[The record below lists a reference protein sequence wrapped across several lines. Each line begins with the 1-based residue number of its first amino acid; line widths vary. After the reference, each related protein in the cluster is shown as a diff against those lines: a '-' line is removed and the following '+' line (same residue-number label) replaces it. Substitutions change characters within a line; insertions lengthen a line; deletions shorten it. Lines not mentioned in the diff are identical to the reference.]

1 MKYYLNEGIKY
12 ILSEQ
17 FVLNED
23 ASTIVSEL
31 DSLYRILYDYVRY
44 NKKSKDTSTDTEN
57 IKSISQEL
65 SVLNNTLSNYK
76 KTSTNIF
83 DKAINKLS
91 GQVLR
96 SSDAAKIKGA
106 TKEVLQKV
114 EALLDATSI
123 ADADIDGKK
132 STTNTKST
140 TDTKSTTVKDYL
152 RQIKTL
158 AASDDVSKE
167 TLLKIKENV
176 AKISDIINALSQ
188 KKSDDSDTSK
198 DLVTIAEDALMN
210 VSNLKQFIKKIG
222 GAEEFAKLANANKLM
237 LVVTTICKQQKEGK
251 KSLSEQ
257 RQNMLDFS
265 NLTKKVIDA
274 SGITLNTDRTGSIN
288 WDDRFAKAKDKNS
301 FWDSYYE
308 KAWGNN
314 SNKIRALGGPFRNQ
328 CEKLGFSDKTNPFIS
343 FIRKYIIEKN
353 YPIGGGVYT
362 AIHNAVATGKLSQE
376 LLKGTVGNKINIL
389 DCKDLYTKSAKEI
402 TDYFNYFNDIY
413 GRSEYEPNNIFSIDI
428 NNITDTDR
436 KRKFKAIISHL
447 NRDDKSRNQI
457 AWLLLFNTLPFTNRG
472 LLSVDDSTKI
482 TAYSATK
489 VETMTLRS
497 LAEAQAIAKILN
509 PEVINISSKAFTDDT
524 VKALVAKM
532 PKANISNK
540 TQIGQWIL
548 VMLGQFLAPEA
559 EEQIL
564 KDYPKLTEIAL
575 SPTDRVKYRK
585 QILDLGNNMTK
596 KQIIDILTAY
606 ENGIDGKE
614 DTKVSFK

>member
-1 MKYYLNEGIKY
+1 MKYYLNESIKY
-12 ILSEQ
+12 ILSER

-31 DSLYRILYDYVRY
+31 DSLDRILYNYVRS
-44 NKKSKDTSTDTEN
+44 NKESKDTSTDTEN

-65 SVLNNTLSNYK
+65 SALNNTLSNYK

-91 GQVLR
+91 GQVLK

-114 EALLDATSI
+114 ETLLDATSI
-123 ADADIDGKK
+123 AG
-132 STTNTKST
+132 TKVNGT
-140 TDTKSTTVKDYL
+140 ATTVKDYL
-152 RQIKTL
+152 RQIKAL

-176 AKISDIINALSQ
+176 AKISSIINALSQ
-188 KKSDDSDTSK
+188 KKSENSNTSK

-210 VSNLKQFIKKIG
+210 VYNLKQFIQKIG
-222 GAEEFAKLANANKLM
+222 GAEKFAALANADRLM

-257 RQNMLDFS
+257 RQNILDFS
-265 NLTKKVIDA
+265 NLTKKVINA

-288 WDDRFAKAKDKNS
+288 WDERFAKAKDKNS

-308 KAWGNN
+308 KAWGSN
-314 SNKIRALGGPFRNQ
+314 SNKIRALGDPFRNQ
-328 CEKLGFSDKTNPFIS
+328 CEKLGFSEKTNPFIS
-343 FIRKYIIEKN
+343 FIRKYVIEKN
-353 YPIGGGVYT
+353 YPIGGSIYT

-413 GRSEYEPNNIFSIDI
+413 SRAEYEPNNIFSIDI

-457 AWLLLFNTLPFTNRG
+457 AWLLLFNTLPFTDRG

-482 TAYSATK
+482 VAYSATK
-489 VETMTLRS
+489 VETITLRS

-509 PEVINISSKAFTDDT
+509 PEVTSISSKAFTNDT
-524 VKALVAKM
+524 IKALVAKM

-564 KDYPKLTEIAL
+564 KDYPKLVEITL

>member
-1 MKYYLNEGIKY
+1 MKYYLNESIKY
-12 ILSEQ
+12 ILSER

-31 DSLYRILYDYVRY
+31 DSLDRILYNYVRS
-44 NKKSKDTSTDTEN
+44 NKESKDTSTDTEN

-65 SVLNNTLSNYK
+65 SALNNTLSNYK

-91 GQVLR
+91 GQVLK
-96 SSDAAKIKGA
+96 SSDAAKIKGT

-123 ADADIDGKK
+123 AG
-132 STTNTKST
+132 TKVNGT
-140 TDTKSTTVKDYL
+140 ATTVKDYL

-176 AKISDIINALSQ
+176 AKISSIINALSQ
-188 KKSDDSDTSK
+188 KKSDDSNTSK

-210 VSNLKQFIKKIG
+210 VYNLKQFIQKIG
-222 GAEEFAKLANANKLM
+222 GAEKFAALANADKLM
-237 LVVTTICKQQKEGK
+237 LIVTTIRKQQKEGK

-257 RQNMLDFS
+257 RQNILDFS
-265 NLTKKVIDA
+265 NLTKKVINA

-288 WDDRFAKAKDKNS
+288 WDERFAKAKDKDS

-314 SNKIRALGGPFRNQ
+314 GNKIRALGDPFRNQ
-328 CEKLGFSDKTNPFIS
+328 CEKLGFSEKTNPFIS

-353 YPIGGGVYT
+353 YPIGGGIYT

-389 DCKDLYTKSAKEI
+389 DCKDLYTKSSKEI

-413 GRSEYEPNNIFSIDI
+413 RMSEYEPNNIFSIDI

-457 AWLLLFNTLPFTNRG
+457 AWLLLFNTLPFTDRG

-482 TAYSATK
+482 TTYSATK
-489 VETMTLRS
+489 VETITLRS

-509 PEVINISSKAFTDDT
+509 PEVTSISSKAFTNDT
-524 VKALVAKM
+524 IKALVAKM

-564 KDYPKLTEIAL
+564 KDYPKLVEITL

-606 ENGIDGKE
+606 EKGIDGKE

>member
-1 MKYYLNEGIKY
+1 MKYYLNESIKY

-31 DSLYRILYDYVRY
+31 DSLDRILYNYVRS
-44 NKKSKDTSTDTEN
+44 NKESKDTSTDTEN

-65 SVLNNTLSNYK
+65 SALNNTLSNYK

-114 EALLDATSI
+114 ETLLDATSI
-123 ADADIDGKK
+123 AGAKVNG
-132 STTNTKST
+132 TA
-140 TDTKSTTVKDYL
+140 TTVKDYL
-152 RQIKTL
+152 RQIKAL

-167 TLLKIKENV
+167 TLLQIKENV
-176 AKISDIINALSQ
+176 AKISSIINALSQ
-188 KKSDDSDTSK
+188 KKSDDSGISK

-210 VSNLKQFIKKIG
+210 VYNLKQFIKKIG
-222 GAEEFAKLANANKLM
+222 GAEKFAALANADKLM
-237 LVVTTICKQQKEGK
+237 LIVTTICEQQKNGK

-257 RQNMLDFS
+257 RQNILDFS

-288 WDDRFAKAKDKNS
+288 WDDRFAKAKDKDS

-314 SNKIRALGGPFRNQ
+314 GNKIRALGDPFRNQ
-328 CEKLGFSDKTNPFIS
+328 CEKLGFSEKTNPFIS

-353 YPIGGGVYT
+353 YPIGGGIYT
-362 AIHNAVATGKLSQE
+362 AIHNAVATGKLSQG

-472 LLSVDDSTKI
+472 LLSIDDNAKI
-482 TAYSATK
+482 AVYSVEK

-509 PEVINISSKAFTDDT
+509 PEVTNISSKAFTNDT
-524 VKALVAKM
+524 IKALAAKM

-548 VMLGQFLAPEA
+548 VMLEQFLTPEA

-564 KDYPKLTEIAL
+564 KDYPKLAEITV

-614 DTKVSFK
+614 NTKVSFK

>member
-1 MKYYLNEGIKY
+1 MKYYLNESIKY

-31 DSLYRILYDYVRY
+31 DSLDRILYNYVRF
-44 NKKSKDTSTDTEN
+44 NKESKDTSTDTEN

-65 SVLNNTLSNYK
+65 SALNNTLSNYK

-91 GQVLR
+91 GQVIK

-106 TKEVLQKV
+106 TKEVIQKV
-114 EALLDATSI
+114 ETLLDATSI
-123 ADADIDGKK
+123 AG
-132 STTNTKST
+132 TKVNGT
-140 TDTKSTTVKDYL
+140 ATTVKDYL
-152 RQIKTL
+152 RQIKVL

-167 TLLKIKENV
+167 TLLQIKENV
-176 AKISDIINALSQ
+176 AKISSIINALSQ
-188 KKSDDSDTSK
+188 KKSENSNTSK

-210 VSNLKQFIKKIG
+210 VYNLKQFIQKIG
-222 GAEEFAKLANANKLM
+222 GTEKFAALANADKLM
-237 LVVTTICKQQKEGK
+237 LIVTTIRKQQKEGK

-257 RQNMLDFS
+257 RQNILDFS
-265 NLTKKVIDA
+265 NLTKKVINA

-288 WDDRFAKAKDKNS
+288 WDERFAKAKDKNS

-314 SNKIRALGGPFRNQ
+314 SNKIRALGDPFRNQ
-328 CEKLGFSDKTNPFIS
+328 CEKLGFSEKTNPFIS
-343 FIRKYIIEKN
+343 FIRKYVIEKN
-353 YPIGGGVYT
+353 YPIGGGIYT

-389 DCKDLYTKSAKEI
+389 DCKDLYAKSAKEI

-413 GRSEYEPNNIFSIDI
+413 SRSGYEPNNIFSIDI
-428 NNITDTDR
+428 DNITDTDR

-457 AWLLLFNTLPFTNRG
+457 VWLLLFNTLPFTDRG
-472 LLSVDDSTKI
+472 LLSVDDNTKI
-482 TAYSATK
+482 AAYSTTK

-509 PEVINISSKAFTDDT
+509 PEVTNISSKAFTDDT

-606 ENGIDGKE
+606 ENGVDGKE

>member
-1 MKYYLNEGIKY
+1 MKYYLNESIKY

-31 DSLYRILYDYVRY
+31 DSLDRILYNYVRF
-44 NKKSKDTSTDTEN
+44 NKESKDTSTDTEN

-65 SVLNNTLSNYK
+65 SALNNTLSNYK

-91 GQVLR
+91 GQVIK

-106 TKEVLQKV
+106 TKEVIQKV
-114 EALLDATSI
+114 ETLLDATSI
-123 ADADIDGKK
+123 AG
-132 STTNTKST
+132 TKVNGT
-140 TDTKSTTVKDYL
+140 ATTVKDYL
-152 RQIKTL
+152 RQIKVL

-167 TLLKIKENV
+167 TLLQIKENV
-176 AKISDIINALSQ
+176 AKISSIINALSQ
-188 KKSDDSDTSK
+188 KKSENSNTSK

-210 VSNLKQFIKKIG
+210 VYNLKQFIQKIG
-222 GAEEFAKLANANKLM
+222 GAEKFAALANADRLM

-257 RQNMLDFS
+257 RQNILDFS
-265 NLTKKVIDA
+265 NLTKKVINA

-288 WDDRFAKAKDKNS
+288 WDERFAKAKDKNS

-314 SNKIRALGGPFRNQ
+314 SNKIRALGDPFRNQ
-328 CEKLGFSDKTNPFIS
+328 CEKLGFSEKTNPFIS
-343 FIRKYIIEKN
+343 FIRKYVIEKN
-353 YPIGGGVYT
+353 YPIGGGIYT

-413 GRSEYEPNNIFSIDI
+413 SRYEYEPNNIFSIDI

-457 AWLLLFNTLPFTNRG
+457 VWLLLFNTLPFTDRG
-472 LLSVDDSTKI
+472 LLSVDDNTKI
-482 TAYSATK
+482 TTYSATK

-509 PEVINISSKAFTDDT
+509 PEVTSISSKAFTDDT
-524 VKALVAKM
+524 IKALVAKM

-540 TQIGQWIL
+540 TKIGQWIL

-564 KDYPKLTEIAL
+564 KDYPKLVEIAL
-575 SPTDRVKYRK
+575 SPTDMVNYRK

>member
-1 MKYYLNEGIKY
+1 MKYYLNESIKY

-31 DSLYRILYDYVRY
+31 DSLDRILYNYVRS
-44 NKKSKDTSTDTEN
+44 NKESKDTLTDTEN
-57 IKSISQEL
+57 IKNISQEL
-65 SVLNNTLSNYK
+65 SALNHTLSNYK

-83 DKAINKLS
+83 DRAINKLS
-91 GQVLR
+91 GQVIK

-106 TKEVLQKV
+106 TKEVIQKV
-114 EALLDATSI
+114 ETLLDATSI
-123 ADADIDGKK
+123 ASAGVAGVKGA
-132 STTNTKST
+132 
-140 TDTKSTTVKDYL
+140 TVKNYL

-167 TLLKIKENV
+167 TLLQIKENV
-176 AKISDIINALSQ
+176 AKISNIINTLAQ
-188 KKSDDSDTSK
+188 KKSENSNTSK

-210 VSNLKQFIKKIG
+210 VYNLKQFIQKIG
-222 GAEEFAKLANANKLM
+222 GAEKFATLANADKLM
-237 LVVTTICKQQKEGK
+237 LIVTTICKQQKEGK

-257 RQNMLDFS
+257 RQNILDFS

-274 SGITLNTDRTGSIN
+274 SGVTLNTDRTGSIN
-288 WDDRFAKAKDKNS
+288 WDERFAKAKDKDS

-314 SNKIRALGGPFRNQ
+314 GNKIRALGDPFRNQ
-328 CEKLGFSDKTNPFIS
+328 CEKLGFSEKTNPFIS

-353 YPIGGGVYT
+353 YPIGGGIYT
-362 AIHNAVATGKLSQE
+362 AIHNAVASGKLSQE

-457 AWLLLFNTLPFTNRG
+457 AWLLLFNTLPFTDRG

-482 TAYSATK
+482 TTYSTTK

-497 LAEAQAIAKILN
+497 IAEILAIAKILN
-509 PEVINISSKAFTDDT
+509 PEVTSISSKAFTDDT
-524 VKALVAKM
+524 IKALAAKM

-540 TQIGQWIL
+540 TKIGQWIL

-564 KDYPKLTEIAL
+564 KDYPKLAEIAL
-575 SPTDRVKYRK
+575 SPTDMVNYRK

-606 ENGIDGKE
+606 ENGIGGKE

>member
-1 MKYYLNEGIKY
+1 MKYYLNESIKY

-31 DSLYRILYDYVRY
+31 DSLDRILYNYVRS
-44 NKKSKDTSTDTEN
+44 NKESKDTSTDTEN
-57 IKSISQEL
+57 IKNISQEL
-65 SVLNNTLSNYK
+65 SALNNTLSNYK

-114 EALLDATSI
+114 ETLLDTTSI
-123 ADADIDGKK
+123 A
-132 STTNTKST
+132 STKVNGTA
-140 TDTKSTTVKDYL
+140 TTVKDYL

-158 AASDDVSKE
+158 ATSDDVSKE

-176 AKISDIINALSQ
+176 AEISSIINALSQ
-188 KKSDDSDTSK
+188 KKSDDSGISK
-198 DLVTIAEDALMN
+198 DLITIAEDALMN
-210 VSNLKQFIKKIG
+210 VYNLKQFIQKIG
-222 GAEEFAKLANANKLM
+222 GAEKFAALANADKLM
-237 LVVTTICKQQKEGK
+237 LIVTTICKQQKDGK

-257 RQNMLDFS
+257 RQNILDFS

-274 SGITLNTDRTGSIN
+274 SGITLNTDRTDSIN
-288 WDDRFAKAKDKNS
+288 WDDRFAKAKDKKS

-314 SNKIRALGGPFRNQ
+314 SNKIRALGDPFRNQ
-328 CEKLGFSDKTNPFIS
+328 CEKLGFSEKTNPFIS
-343 FIRKYIIEKN
+343 FIRKYVIEKN
-353 YPIGGGVYT
+353 YPIGGSIYT
-362 AIHNAVATGKLSQE
+362 AIHNAVATGKLSQG

-457 AWLLLFNTLPFTNRG
+457 AWLLLFNTLPFTDRG
-472 LLSVDDSTKI
+472 LLSVDEGTKI
-482 TAYSATK
+482 AAYSATK
-489 VETMTLRS
+489 VETITLRS
-497 LAEAQAIAKILN
+497 LTETQAIAKILN
-509 PEVINISSKAFTDDT
+509 PEVTSISSKAFTNDAI
-524 VKALVAKM
+524 KALVAKM

-540 TQIGQWIL
+540 TKIGQWIL

-564 KDYPKLTEIAL
+564 KDYPKLAEIAL
-575 SPTDRVKYRK
+575 SPADRVNYRK

-614 DTKVSFK
+614 DTKVAFK

>member
-1 MKYYLNEGIKY
+1 MKYYLNESIKY
-12 ILSEQ
+12 ILSER

-31 DSLYRILYDYVRY
+31 DSLDRILYNYVRS
-44 NKKSKDTSTDTEN
+44 NKESKGISTDTEN

-65 SVLNNTLSNYK
+65 SALNNTLSNYK
-76 KTSTNIF
+76 KTSTNIL

-91 GQVLR
+91 GQVLK

-114 EALLDATSI
+114 ETLLDATSI
-123 ADADIDGKK
+123 AG
-132 STTNTKST
+132 TKVNGT
-140 TDTKSTTVKDYL
+140 ATTVKDYL

-167 TLLKIKENV
+167 TLLQIKENV
-176 AKISDIINALSQ
+176 AKISSIINALSQ
-188 KKSDDSDTSK
+188 KKSGDSNTSK

-210 VSNLKQFIKKIG
+210 VYNLKQFIQKIG
-222 GAEEFAKLANANKLM
+222 GAEKFAALANADKLM
-237 LVVTTICKQQKEGK
+237 LVVTTIRKQQKEGK

-257 RQNMLDFS
+257 RQNILDFS
-265 NLTKKVIDA
+265 NLTKKVINA

-288 WDDRFAKAKDKNS
+288 WDERFAKAKDKKS

-314 SNKIRALGGPFRNQ
+314 SNKIRALGDPFRNQ
-328 CEKLGFSDKTNPFIS
+328 CEKLGFSEKTNPFIS
-343 FIRKYIIEKN
+343 FIRKYVIEKN
-353 YPIGGGVYT
+353 YPIGGGIYT

-376 LLKGTVGNKINIL
+376 LLKGTIGNKINIL

-447 NRDDKSRNQI
+447 NRADRSRNQI
-457 AWLLLFNTLPFTNRG
+457 AWLLLFNTLPFTDRG
-472 LLSVDDSTKI
+472 LLSIDDNNKI
-482 TAYSATK
+482 TAYSVTK

-509 PEVINISSKAFTDDT
+509 PEVTNISSKAFTNDT
-524 VKALVAKM
+524 IKALAAKM

-540 TQIGQWIL
+540 TKIGQWIL

-564 KDYPKLTEIAL
+564 KDYPKLTEITL

-606 ENGIDGKE
+606 ENGVDDKE

>member
-1 MKYYLNEGIKY
+1 MKYYLNESIKY

-31 DSLYRILYDYVRY
+31 DSLDRILYNYVRS
-44 NKKSKDTSTDTEN
+44 NKESKDTSTDTEN

-65 SVLNNTLSNYK
+65 SALNNTLSNYK

-114 EALLDATSI
+114 ETLLDATSI
-123 ADADIDGKK
+123 AG
-132 STTNTKST
+132 TKVNGT
-140 TDTKSTTVKDYL
+140 ATTVKDYL

-167 TLLKIKENV
+167 TLLQIKENV
-176 AKISDIINALSQ
+176 AKISSIINALSQ
-188 KKSDDSDTSK
+188 KKSDDSNTSK

-210 VSNLKQFIKKIG
+210 VYNLKQFIQKIG
-222 GAEEFAKLANANKLM
+222 GAEKFAALANADKLM
-237 LVVTTICKQQKEGK
+237 LVVTTIRKQQKEGK

-257 RQNMLDFS
+257 RQNILNFS
-265 NLTKKVIDA
+265 NLTKKVINA

-288 WDDRFAKAKDKNS
+288 WDERFAKAKDKKS

-314 SNKIRALGGPFRNQ
+314 SNKIRALGDPFRNQ
-328 CEKLGFSDKTNPFIS
+328 CEKLGFSEKTNPFIS
-343 FIRKYIIEKN
+343 FIRKYVVEKN
-353 YPIGGGVYT
+353 YPIGGGIYT

-376 LLKGTVGNKINIL
+376 LLKGTIGNKINIL

-447 NRDDKSRNQI
+447 NRADRSRNQI
-457 AWLLLFNTLPFTNRG
+457 AWLLLFNTLPFTDRG
-472 LLSVDDSTKI
+472 LLSIDDNNKI

-509 PEVINISSKAFTDDT
+509 PEVTNISSKAFTDDT

-559 EEQIL
+559 EGQIL

-596 KQIIDILTAY
+596 KQIINILTAY

>member
-1 MKYYLNEGIKY
+1 MKYYLNESIKY
-12 ILSEQ
+12 ILSER

-23 ASTIVSEL
+23 TSTIVSEL
-31 DSLYRILYDYVRY
+31 DSLDRILYNYVRS
-44 NKKSKDTSTDTEN
+44 NKESKDTLTDTEN
-57 IKSISQEL
+57 IKNISQEL
-65 SVLNNTLSNYK
+65 SALNNTLSNYK

-96 SSDAAKIKGA
+96 SSDAAKIKGT

-114 EALLDATSI
+114 ETLLDATSI
-123 ADADIDGKK
+123 AG
-132 STTNTKST
+132 TKVNGT
-140 TDTKSTTVKDYL
+140 ATTVRDYL

-176 AKISDIINALSQ
+176 AKISSIINTLSQ
-188 KKSDDSDTSK
+188 KKSNNSDTSK

-210 VSNLKQFIKKIG
+210 VYNLKQFIQKIG
-222 GAEEFAKLANANKLM
+222 GAEKFAALANADKLM
-237 LVVTTICKQQKEGK
+237 LIVTTICKQQKEGK

-257 RQNMLDFS
+257 RQNILDFS

-314 SNKIRALGGPFRNQ
+314 SNKIRALGDPFRNQ
-328 CEKLGFSDKTNPFIS
+328 CEKLGFSEKTNPFIS

-353 YPIGGGVYT
+353 YPIGGSIYT
-362 AIHNAVATGKLSQE
+362 AIHNAVATGKLSQG

-389 DCKDLYTKSAKEI
+389 DCKDLYTKSTKEI

-413 GRSEYEPNNIFSIDI
+413 SRYEYEPNNIFSIDI

-472 LLSVDDSTKI
+472 LLSIDDNAKI
-482 TAYSATK
+482 AAYSAEK

-509 PEVINISSKAFTDDT
+509 PEVTNISSKAFTNDT
-524 VKALVAKM
+524 IKALAAKM

-548 VMLGQFLAPEA
+548 VMLEQFLTPEA

-564 KDYPKLTEIAL
+564 KDYPKLAEITV

-606 ENGIDGKE
+606 ENGIEGKE
-614 DTKVSFK
+614 NTKVSFK

>member
-1 MKYYLNEGIKY
+1 MKYYLNESIKY
-12 ILSEQ
+12 ILSER

-23 ASTIVSEL
+23 TSTIVSEL
-31 DSLYRILYDYVRY
+31 DSLDRILYNYVRS
-44 NKKSKDTSTDTEN
+44 NKESKDTSTDTEN

-65 SVLNNTLSNYK
+65 SALNNTLSNYK
-76 KTSTNIF
+76 KTSTNIV

-114 EALLDATSI
+114 ETLLDATSI
-123 ADADIDGKK
+123 AG
-132 STTNTKST
+132 TKVNGT
-140 TDTKSTTVKDYL
+140 ATTVRDYL

-176 AKISDIINALSQ
+176 AKISSIINTLSQ
-188 KKSDDSDTSK
+188 KKSNDSDTSK

-210 VSNLKQFIKKIG
+210 VYNLKQFIQKIG
-222 GAEEFAKLANANKLM
+222 GAEKFAALANADKLM
-237 LVVTTICKQQKEGK
+237 LIVTTICKQQKEGK

-257 RQNMLDFS
+257 RQNILDFS

-314 SNKIRALGGPFRNQ
+314 SNKIRALGDPFRNQ
-328 CEKLGFSDKTNPFIS
+328 CEKLGFSEKTNPFIS
-343 FIRKYIIEKN
+343 FIRKYIIEKK

-362 AIHNAVATGKLSQE
+362 AIHNAVASGKLSQE

-389 DCKDLYTKSAKEI
+389 DCRDLYTKSAKEI

-509 PEVINISSKAFTDDT
+509 PEVISISNKAFTNDT

-540 TQIGQWIL
+540 TKIGQWIL
-548 VMLGQFLAPEA
+548 VMLGQFLAPKA

-564 KDYPKLTEIAL
+564 KDYPKLAEIAL
-575 SPTDRVKYRK
+575 SPTDRVNYRK
-585 QILDLGNNMTK
+585 QILDLGNNMTR

>member
-1 MKYYLNEGIKY
+1 MKYYLNESIKY
-12 ILSEQ
+12 ILSER

-31 DSLYRILYDYVRY
+31 DSLDRILYNYVRS
-44 NKKSKDTSTDTEN
+44 NKESKDTSTDTEN
-57 IKSISQEL
+57 IKNISQEL
-65 SVLNNTLSNYK
+65 SALNNTLSNYK

-91 GQVLR
+91 GQVLK

-114 EALLDATSI
+114 ETLLDATSI
-123 ADADIDGKK
+123 AG
-132 STTNTKST
+132 TKVNGT
-140 TDTKSTTVKDYL
+140 ATTVKDYL

-167 TLLKIKENV
+167 TLLQIKENV
-176 AKISDIINALSQ
+176 AKISSIINALSQ
-188 KKSDDSDTSK
+188 KKSDDSNTSK

-210 VSNLKQFIKKIG
+210 VYNLKQFIQKIG
-222 GAEEFAKLANANKLM
+222 GAEKFAALANADKLM
-237 LVVTTICKQQKEGK
+237 LVVTTIRKQQKEGK

-257 RQNMLDFS
+257 RQNILDFS
-265 NLTKKVIDA
+265 NLTKKVINA

-288 WDDRFAKAKDKNS
+288 WDERFAKAKDKKS

-314 SNKIRALGGPFRNQ
+314 SNKIRALGDPFRNQ
-328 CEKLGFSDKTNPFIS
+328 CEKLGFSEKTNPFIS
-343 FIRKYIIEKN
+343 FIRKYVIEKN
-353 YPIGGGVYT
+353 YPIGGSIYT

-376 LLKGTVGNKINIL
+376 LLKGTISNKINIL

-413 GRSEYEPNNIFSIDI
+413 SRSEYEPNNIFSIDI

-447 NRDDKSRNQI
+447 NRADRSRNQI
-457 AWLLLFNTLPFTNRG
+457 AWLLLFNTLPFTDRG
-472 LLSVDDSTKI
+472 LLSIDDNNKI
-482 TAYSATK
+482 TAYSSTK

-509 PEVINISSKAFTDDT
+509 PEVTNISSKAFTNDT

-559 EEQIL
+559 EGQIL

>member
-31 DSLYRILYDYVRY
+31 DSLDRILYNYVRS
-44 NKKSKDTSTDTEN
+44 NKESKDTSTDTEN

-65 SVLNNTLSNYK
+65 SALNNTLSNYK

-91 GQVLR
+91 GQVLK

-114 EALLDATSI
+114 ETLLDTTSI
-123 ADADIDGKK
+123 AG
-132 STTNTKST
+132 TKVNGT
-140 TDTKSTTVKDYL
+140 ATTVKDYL
-152 RQIKTL
+152 RQIKAL

-176 AKISDIINALSQ
+176 AEISNIINTLSQ
-188 KKSDDSDTSK
+188 KKSDDSGISK

-210 VSNLKQFIKKIG
+210 VYNLKQFIKKIG
-222 GAEEFAKLANANKLM
+222 GAEKFAALANADKLM
-237 LVVTTICKQQKEGK
+237 LIVTTICKQQKKDK

-257 RQNMLDFS
+257 RQNILDFS

-274 SGITLNTDRTGSIN
+274 SGITLNTDRTDSIN
-288 WDDRFAKAKDKNS
+288 WDDRFAKAKDKKS

-314 SNKIRALGGPFRNQ
+314 SNKIRALGDPFRNQ
-328 CEKLGFSDKTNPFIS
+328 CEKLGFSEKTNPFIS
-343 FIRKYIIEKN
+343 FIRKYVIEKN
-353 YPIGGGVYT
+353 YPIGGGIYT
-362 AIHNAVATGKLSQE
+362 AIHNAVASGKLSQE

-413 GRSEYEPNNIFSIDI
+413 SRSEYEPNNIFSIDI

-447 NRDDKSRNQI
+447 NRDDKSRNQM
-457 AWLLLFNTLPFTNRG
+457 AWLLLFNTLPFTDRG
-472 LLSVDDSTKI
+472 LLSVDDNTKI
-482 TAYSATK
+482 AAYSATK
-489 VETMTLRS
+489 VETITLRS
-497 LAEAQAIAKILN
+497 LTETQAIAKILN
-509 PEVINISSKAFTDDT
+509 PEVTSISSKAFTNDT
-524 VKALVAKM
+524 IKALVAKM

-585 QILDLGNNMTK
+585 QILDLGNNMNK

>member
-12 ILSEQ
+12 ILSER

-23 ASTIVSEL
+23 VSTIVSEL
-31 DSLYRILYDYVRY
+31 DSLDRILYNYVRS
-44 NKKSKDTSTDTEN
+44 NKESKDTSTDTEN

-65 SVLNNTLSNYK
+65 SALNNTLSNYK

-114 EALLDATSI
+114 ETLLDATSI
-123 ADADIDGKK
+123 ASTKVDGVD
-132 STTNTKST
+132 SA
-140 TDTKSTTVKDYL
+140 TVKDYL
-152 RQIKTL
+152 RKIKTL

-167 TLLKIKENV
+167 TLLQIKENV
-176 AKISDIINALSQ
+176 AKISSIINALSQ
-188 KKSDDSDTSK
+188 KKSDDSNTSK

-210 VSNLKQFIKKIG
+210 VYNLKQFIQKIG
-222 GAEEFAKLANANKLM
+222 GAEKFAALANADKLM
-237 LVVTTICKQQKEGK
+237 LIVTTICKQQKEGK

-257 RQNMLDFS
+257 RQNILDFS

-288 WDDRFAKAKDKNS
+288 WDDRFAKAKDKKS

-314 SNKIRALGGPFRNQ
+314 SNKIRALGDPFRNQ
-328 CEKLGFSDKTNPFIS
+328 CEKLGFSEKTNPFIS

-353 YPIGGGVYT
+353 YPIGGGIYT
-362 AIHNAVATGKLSQE
+362 AIHNAVATGKLSQG
-376 LLKGTVGNKINIL
+376 LLKGAVGNKINIL

-402 TDYFNYFNDIY
+402 TDYFNYFNDVY
-413 GRSEYEPNNIFSIDI
+413 SRSEYEPNNIFSIDI

-472 LLSVDDSTKI
+472 LLSIDDNAKI
-482 TAYSATK
+482 AAYSVEK

-509 PEVINISSKAFTDDT
+509 PEVTNISSKAFTNDT
-524 VKALVAKM
+524 IKALAAKM

-548 VMLGQFLAPEA
+548 VMLEQFLTPEA

-564 KDYPKLTEIAL
+564 KDYPKLAEITV

-614 DTKVSFK
+614 NTKVSFK

>member
-23 ASTIVSEL
+23 VSTIVSEL
-31 DSLYRILYDYVRY
+31 DSLDRILYNYVRS
-44 NKKSKDTSTDTEN
+44 NKESKDTSTDAEN
-57 IKSISQEL
+57 IKKISQEL
-65 SVLNNTLSNYK
+65 SALNNTLSNYN
-76 KTSTNIF
+76 KTSTNIL

-91 GQVLR
+91 GQVLK

-114 EALLDATSI
+114 ETLLDATSL
-123 ADADIDGKK
+123 AGTKVNG
-132 STTNTKST
+132 TTTK
-140 TDTKSTTVKDYL
+140 VKDYL

-176 AKISDIINALSQ
+176 AEISNIINTISQ
-188 KKSDDSDTSK
+188 KKSDDSSTSK

-210 VSNLKQFIKKIG
+210 VYNLKQFIQKIG
-222 GAEEFAKLANANKLM
+222 GAEKFAALANADKLM
-237 LVVTTICKQQKEGK
+237 LVVTTICKQQKDGK

-257 RQNMLDFS
+257 RQNILDFS

-274 SGITLNTDRTGSIN
+274 SGITLNTDRTDSIN
-288 WDDRFAKAKDKNS
+288 WDDRFAKAKDKKS

-314 SNKIRALGGPFRNQ
+314 SNKIRALGDPFRNQ
-328 CEKLGFSDKTNPFIS
+328 CEKLGFSEKTNPFIS
-343 FIRKYIIEKN
+343 FIRKYVIEKN
-353 YPIGGGVYT
+353 YPIGGGIYT

-457 AWLLLFNTLPFTNRG
+457 VWLLLFNTLPFTDRG
-472 LLSVDDSTKI
+472 LLSADDSTKI
-482 TAYSATK
+482 AAYSTTK

-509 PEVINISSKAFTDDT
+509 PEVTSISSKAFTDDT

-606 ENGIDGKE
+606 ENGVDGKE

>member
-1 MKYYLNEGIKY
+1 MKYYLNESIKY

-31 DSLYRILYDYVRY
+31 DSLDRILYNYVRS
-44 NKKSKDTSTDTEN
+44 NKESKDTSTDTEN
-57 IKSISQEL
+57 IKNISQEL
-65 SVLNNTLSNYK
+65 SALNNTLSNYK
-76 KTSTNIF
+76 KTSTNIL

-91 GQVLR
+91 GQVLK

-114 EALLDATSI
+114 ETLLDATSI
-123 ADADIDGKK
+123 AG
-132 STTNTKST
+132 TKVNGT
-140 TDTKSTTVKDYL
+140 ATTVKDYL
-152 RQIKTL
+152 RQIKAL

-167 TLLKIKENV
+167 TLLQIKENV
-176 AKISDIINALSQ
+176 AKISSIINTLSQ
-188 KKSDDSDTSK
+188 KKSDDSNTSK

-210 VSNLKQFIKKIG
+210 VYNLKQFIQKIG
-222 GAEEFAKLANANKLM
+222 GAEKFAALANADKLM
-237 LVVTTICKQQKEGK
+237 LIVTTIRKQQKDGK

-257 RQNMLDFS
+257 RQNILDFS
-265 NLTKKVIDA
+265 NLTKKVINA

-288 WDDRFAKAKDKNS
+288 WDERFAKAKDKKS

-314 SNKIRALGGPFRNQ
+314 SNKIRALGDPFRNQ
-328 CEKLGFSDKTNPFIS
+328 CEKLGFSEKTNPFIS
-343 FIRKYIIEKN
+343 FIRKYVIEKN
-353 YPIGGGVYT
+353 YPIGSGIYT

-376 LLKGTVGNKINIL
+376 LLNGTIGNKINIL

-447 NRDDKSRNQI
+447 NRADRSRNQI
-457 AWLLLFNTLPFTNRG
+457 AWLLLFNTLPFTDRG
-472 LLSVDDSTKI
+472 LLSIDDNNKI

-509 PEVINISSKAFTDDT
+509 PEVTNISSKAFTDDT
-524 VKALVAKM
+524 IKALAAKM

-606 ENGIDGKE
+606 ENGVDGKE

>member
-1 MKYYLNEGIKY
+1 MRYYLNESIKY

-23 ASTIVSEL
+23 VSTIVGEL
-31 DSLYRILYDYVRY
+31 DSLDRILYNYVRS
-44 NKKSKDTSTDTEN
+44 NKESKDTSTDTEN
-57 IKSISQEL
+57 IKNISQEL
-65 SVLNNTLSNYK
+65 SALNNTLSNYK

-91 GQVLR
+91 GQVLK

-114 EALLDATSI
+114 ETLLDTTSI
-123 ADADIDGKK
+123 ASTSTGVDGM
-132 STTNTKST
+132 
-140 TDTKSTTVKDYL
+140 TVKDYL

-167 TLLKIKENV
+167 TLLQIKENV
-176 AKISDIINALSQ
+176 AKISNIINALAQ
-188 KKSDDSDTSK
+188 KKSDDSGISK

-210 VSNLKQFIKKIG
+210 VYNLKQFIQKIG
-222 GAEEFAKLANANKLM
+222 GAEKFAALANADKLM

-257 RQNMLDFS
+257 RQNILDFS

-288 WDDRFAKAKDKNS
+288 WADRFAKAKDKDS

-314 SNKIRALGGPFRNQ
+314 SNKIRALGDPFRNQ
-328 CEKLGFSDKTNPFIS
+328 CEKLGFSEKTNPFIS

-353 YPIGGGVYT
+353 YPIGGGIYT
-362 AIHNAVATGKLSQE
+362 AIHNAVASGKLSQE

-402 TDYFNYFNDIY
+402 IDYFNYFNDIY
-413 GRSEYEPNNIFSIDI
+413 SMSEYEPNNIFSIDI

-447 NRDDKSRNQI
+447 NRDDKSRTQI
-457 AWLLLFNTLPFTNRG
+457 AWLLLFNTLPFTDRG

-482 TAYSATK
+482 AAYSTTK

-497 LAEAQAIAKILN
+497 LTEAQAIAKILN
-509 PEVINISSKAFTDDT
+509 PEVTNISSKAFTNDT

-564 KDYPKLTEIAL
+564 KDYPKLVEITL

>member
-1 MKYYLNEGIKY
+1 MKYYLNESIKY
-12 ILSEQ
+12 ILSER

-31 DSLYRILYDYVRY
+31 DSLDRILYNYVKS
-44 NKKSKDTSTDTEN
+44 NKESKDTSTDTEN
-57 IKSISQEL
+57 IKNISQEL
-65 SVLNNTLSNYK
+65 SALNNTLSNYK

-91 GQVLR
+91 GQVLK

-114 EALLDATSI
+114 ETLLDATSI
-123 ADADIDGKK
+123 AG
-132 STTNTKST
+132 TKVNGT
-140 TDTKSTTVKDYL
+140 ATTVKDYL

-167 TLLKIKENV
+167 TLLQIKENV
-176 AKISDIINALSQ
+176 AKISSIINALSQ
-188 KKSDDSDTSK
+188 KKSDDSNTSK

-210 VSNLKQFIKKIG
+210 VYNLKQFIQKIG
-222 GAEEFAKLANANKLM
+222 GAEKFAALANADKLM
-237 LVVTTICKQQKEGK
+237 LVVTTIRKQQKEGK

-257 RQNMLDFS
+257 RQNILDFS
-265 NLTKKVIDA
+265 NLTKKVINA

-288 WDDRFAKAKDKNS
+288 WDERFAKAKDKKS

-314 SNKIRALGGPFRNQ
+314 SNKIRALGDPFRNQ
-328 CEKLGFSDKTNPFIS
+328 CEKLGFSEKTNPFIS
-343 FIRKYIIEKN
+343 FIRKYVIEKN
-353 YPIGGGVYT
+353 YPIGGGIYT

-376 LLKGTVGNKINIL
+376 LLKGTIGNKINIL

-413 GRSEYEPNNIFSIDI
+413 SRSEYEPNNIFSIDI

-457 AWLLLFNTLPFTNRG
+457 AWLLLFNTLPFTDRG
-472 LLSVDDSTKI
+472 LLSVDDNTKI
-482 TAYSATK
+482 AAYNATK

-497 LAEAQAIAKILN
+497 PAEAQVIAKILN
-509 PEVINISSKAFTDDT
+509 PEVANISSKAFTDDT

-585 QILDLGNNMTK
+585 QILGLGNNMTK

>member
-1 MKYYLNEGIKY
+1 MKYYLNESIKY
-12 ILSEQ
+12 ILSER

-31 DSLYRILYDYVRY
+31 DSLDRILYNYVRS
-44 NKKSKDTSTDTEN
+44 NKESKDTSTDTEN
-57 IKSISQEL
+57 IRNISQEL
-65 SVLNNTLSNYK
+65 SALNNTLSNYK
-76 KTSTNIF
+76 KTSTNIL

-91 GQVLR
+91 GQVLK

-114 EALLDATSI
+114 ETLLDATSI
-123 ADADIDGKK
+123 AD
-132 STTNTKST
+132 TKVNGT
-140 TDTKSTTVKDYL
+140 ATTVRDYL

-176 AKISDIINALSQ
+176 AKISSITNALAQ
-188 KKSDDSDTSK
+188 KKSDDSNTSK

-210 VSNLKQFIKKIG
+210 VYNLKQFIQKIG
-222 GAEEFAKLANANKLM
+222 GAEKFAALANADKLM
-237 LVVTTICKQQKEGK
+237 LIVTTICKQQKDGK

-257 RQNMLDFS
+257 RQNILDFS

-288 WDDRFAKAKDKNS
+288 WDDRFAKAKDKKS

-314 SNKIRALGGPFRNQ
+314 SNKIRALGDPFRNQ
-328 CEKLGFSDKTNPFIS
+328 CEKLGFSEKTNPFIS
-343 FIRKYIIEKN
+343 FIRKYVIEKN
-353 YPIGGGVYT
+353 YPIGGGIYT

-413 GRSEYEPNNIFSIDI
+413 SRSEYEPNNIFSIDI
-428 NNITDTDR
+428 DNITDTDR

-457 AWLLLFNTLPFTNRG
+457 AWLLLFNTLPFTDRG
-472 LLSVDDSTKI
+472 LLSADDSTKI
-482 TAYSATK
+482 AAYSATK

-497 LAEAQAIAKILN
+497 LAETQAIAKILN
-509 PEVINISSKAFTDDT
+509 PEVTNISSKAFTNDT

-564 KDYPKLTEIAL
+564 KDYPKLIEITL

-606 ENGIDGKE
+606 ENGVDGKE

>member
-1 MKYYLNEGIKY
+1 MKYYLNESIKY

-31 DSLYRILYDYVRY
+31 DSLDRILYNYVRS
-44 NKKSKDTSTDTEN
+44 NKESKDTSTDTEN
-57 IKSISQEL
+57 IKNISQEL
-65 SVLNNTLSNYK
+65 SALKNTLSNYK

-91 GQVLR
+91 GQVIK

-114 EALLDATSI
+114 ETLLDATSI
-123 ADADIDGKK
+123 AG
-132 STTNTKST
+132 TKVNGT
-140 TDTKSTTVKDYL
+140 ATTVKDYL

-188 KKSDDSDTSK
+188 KKSDDSSTSK

-210 VSNLKQFIKKIG
+210 VYNLKQFIQKIG
-222 GAEEFAKLANANKLM
+222 GAEKFAALANADKLM
-237 LVVTTICKQQKEGK
+237 LIVTTIRKQQKEGK

-257 RQNMLDFS
+257 RQNILDFS

-274 SGITLNTDRTGSIN
+274 SGITLNTDRTDSIN
-288 WDDRFAKAKDKNS
+288 WDERFAKAKDKNS

-314 SNKIRALGGPFRNQ
+314 SNKIRALGDPFRNQ
-328 CEKLGFSDKTNPFIS
+328 CEKLGFSEKTNPFIS
-343 FIRKYIIEKN
+343 FIRKYVIEKN
-353 YPIGGGVYT
+353 YPIGGGIYT

-389 DCKDLYTKSAKEI
+389 DCKDLYTKSVKEI

-457 AWLLLFNTLPFTNRG
+457 AWLLLFNTLPFTDRG
-472 LLSVDDSTKI
+472 LLNVDDSTKI
-482 TAYSATK
+482 TTYSATK

-509 PEVINISSKAFTDDT
+509 PEVTNISSKAFTNDT
-524 VKALVAKM
+524 IKALAAKM

-548 VMLGQFLAPEA
+548 VMLEQFLTPEA

-564 KDYPKLTEIAL
+564 KDYPKLAEITV

>member
-1 MKYYLNEGIKY
+1 MKYYLNESIKY
-12 ILSEQ
+12 ILSER

-31 DSLYRILYDYVRY
+31 DSLDRILYNYVRS
-44 NKKSKDTSTDTEN
+44 NKESKDTSTDTEN

-65 SVLNNTLSNYK
+65 SALNNTLSNYK

-91 GQVLR
+91 GQVLK
-96 SSDAAKIKGA
+96 SSDAAKIKGT

-114 EALLDATSI
+114 ETLLDTTSI
-123 ADADIDGKK
+123 ASTSTGVDGM
-132 STTNTKST
+132 
-140 TDTKSTTVKDYL
+140 TVKDYL

-158 AASDDVSKE
+158 AASDDISKE

-176 AKISDIINALSQ
+176 AKISSIINALSQ
-188 KKSDDSDTSK
+188 KKSDDSNTSK

-210 VSNLKQFIKKIG
+210 VYNLKQFIKKIG
-222 GAEEFAKLANANKLM
+222 GAEKFAALANADKLM
-237 LVVTTICKQQKEGK
+237 LIVTTICKQQKDDK

-257 RQNMLDFS
+257 RQNILDFS

-274 SGITLNTDRTGSIN
+274 SGITLNTDRTDSIN
-288 WDDRFAKAKDKNS
+288 WDDRFAKAKDKKS

-314 SNKIRALGGPFRNQ
+314 SNKIRALGDPFRNQ
-328 CEKLGFSDKTNPFIS
+328 CEKLGFSEKTNPFIS
-343 FIRKYIIEKN
+343 FIRKYVIEKN
-353 YPIGGGVYT
+353 YPIGGSIYT
-362 AIHNAVATGKLSQE
+362 AIHNAVASGKLSQE

-413 GRSEYEPNNIFSIDI
+413 SRSEYEPNNIFSIDI
-428 NNITDTDR
+428 NNITDIDR

-457 AWLLLFNTLPFTNRG
+457 AWLLLFNTLPFTDRG

-482 TAYSATK
+482 AAYSATK

-497 LAEAQAIAKILN
+497 IAEILAIAKILN
-509 PEVINISSKAFTDDT
+509 PEVTGISSKAFTNDT
-524 VKALVAKM
+524 IKALVAKM
-532 PKANISNK
+532 PKANINNK
-540 TQIGQWIL
+540 MQIGQWIL

-585 QILDLGNNMTK
+585 QILDLGNNMNK

>member
-31 DSLYRILYDYVRY
+31 DSLDRILYNYVRS
-44 NKKSKDTSTDTEN
+44 NKESKDTSTDTEN

-65 SVLNNTLSNYK
+65 SALNNTLSNYK

-91 GQVLR
+91 GQVLK
-96 SSDAAKIKGA
+96 SSDAAKIKGT

-114 EALLDATSI
+114 ETLLDATSI
-123 ADADIDGKK
+123 ASTGVDG
-132 STTNTKST
+132 
-140 TDTKSTTVKDYL
+140 TTVKDYL

-176 AKISDIINALSQ
+176 AKISSIINALSQ
-188 KKSDDSDTSK
+188 KKSDDSNTLK

-210 VSNLKQFIKKIG
+210 VYNLKQFIQKIG
-222 GAEEFAKLANANKLM
+222 GAEKFAALANADKLM
-237 LVVTTICKQQKEGK
+237 LIVTTICKQQKDGK

-257 RQNMLDFS
+257 RQNILDFS

-274 SGITLNTDRTGSIN
+274 SGITLNTDRTDSIN
-288 WDDRFAKAKDKNS
+288 WDDRFAKAKDKKS

-314 SNKIRALGGPFRNQ
+314 SSKIRALGDPFRNQ
-328 CEKLGFSDKTNPFIS
+328 CEKLGFSEKTNPFIS
-343 FIRKYIIEKN
+343 FIRKYVIEKN
-353 YPIGGGVYT
+353 YPIGGSIYT
-362 AIHNAVATGKLSQE
+362 AIHNAVASGKLSQE

-413 GRSEYEPNNIFSIDI
+413 SRSEYEPNNIFSIDI
-428 NNITDTDR
+428 DNITDTDR

-457 AWLLLFNTLPFTNRG
+457 VWLLLFNTLPFTDRG
-472 LLSVDDSTKI
+472 LLSADDSTKI
-482 TAYSATK
+482 AAYSTTK

-509 PEVINISSKAFTDDT
+509 PEVTNISSKAFTDDT

-564 KDYPKLTEIAL
+564 KDYPKLVEITL

>member
-31 DSLYRILYDYVRY
+31 DSLDRILYNYVRS
-44 NKKSKDTSTDTEN
+44 NKESKDTSTDTEN
-57 IKSISQEL
+57 IKNISQEL
-65 SVLNNTLSNYK
+65 SALNNTLSNYK

-91 GQVLR
+91 GQVLK
-96 SSDAAKIKGA
+96 SSDAAKIKGT

-114 EALLDATSI
+114 ETLLDATSI
-123 ADADIDGKK
+123 AG
-132 STTNTKST
+132 TKVNGT
-140 TDTKSTTVKDYL
+140 ATTVKDYL

-167 TLLKIKENV
+167 TLLQIKENV
-176 AKISDIINALSQ
+176 AKISSIINALSQ
-188 KKSDDSDTSK
+188 KKSDDSNTSK

-210 VSNLKQFIKKIG
+210 VYNLKQFIQKIG
-222 GAEEFAKLANANKLM
+222 GAEKFAALANADKLM
-237 LVVTTICKQQKEGK
+237 LVVTTIRKQQKEGK

-257 RQNMLDFS
+257 RQNILDFS
-265 NLTKKVIDA
+265 NLTKKVINA

-288 WDDRFAKAKDKNS
+288 WDERFAKAKDKKS

-314 SNKIRALGGPFRNQ
+314 SNKIRALGDPFRNQ
-328 CEKLGFSDKTNPFIS
+328 CEKLGFSEKTNPFIS
-343 FIRKYIIEKN
+343 FIRKYVIEKN
-353 YPIGGGVYT
+353 YPIGGSIYT

-376 LLKGTVGNKINIL
+376 LLKGTIGNKINIL

-413 GRSEYEPNNIFSIDI
+413 SRSEYEPNNIFSIDI

-447 NRDDKSRNQI
+447 NRADRSRNQI
-457 AWLLLFNTLPFTNRG
+457 AWLLLFNTLPFTDRG
-472 LLSVDDSTKI
+472 LLSIDDNNKI
-482 TAYSATK
+482 TAYSSTK

-509 PEVINISSKAFTDDT
+509 PEVTNISSKAFTDDT

-559 EEQIL
+559 EGQIL

-596 KQIIDILTAY
+596 KQIINILTAY

>member
-1 MKYYLNEGIKY
+1 MKYYLNESIKY

-31 DSLYRILYDYVRY
+31 DSLDRILYNYVRS
-44 NKKSKDTSTDTEN
+44 NKESKDTSTDTEN
-57 IKSISQEL
+57 IKNISQEL
-65 SVLNNTLSNYK
+65 SALNNTLSNYK

-114 EALLDATSI
+114 ETLLDTTSI
-123 ADADIDGKK
+123 A
-132 STTNTKST
+132 STKVNGTA
-140 TDTKSTTVKDYL
+140 TTVKDYL

-158 AASDDVSKE
+158 ATSDDVSKE

-176 AKISDIINALSQ
+176 AEISSIINALSQ
-188 KKSDDSDTSK
+188 KKSDDSGISK
-198 DLVTIAEDALMN
+198 DLITIAEDALMN
-210 VSNLKQFIKKIG
+210 VYNLKQFIQKIG
-222 GAEEFAKLANANKLM
+222 GAEKFAALANADKLM
-237 LVVTTICKQQKEGK
+237 LIVTTICKQQKDGK

-257 RQNMLDFS
+257 RQNILDFS

-274 SGITLNTDRTGSIN
+274 SGITLNTDRTDSIN
-288 WDDRFAKAKDKNS
+288 WDDRFAKAKDKKS

-314 SNKIRALGGPFRNQ
+314 SNKIRALGDPFRNQ
-328 CEKLGFSDKTNPFIS
+328 CEKLGFSEKTNPFIS
-343 FIRKYIIEKN
+343 FIRKYVIEKN
-353 YPIGGGVYT
+353 YPIGGSIYT
-362 AIHNAVATGKLSQE
+362 AIHNAVATGKLSQG

-457 AWLLLFNTLPFTNRG
+457 AWLLLFNTLPFTDRG
-472 LLSVDDSTKI
+472 LLSVDEGTKI
-482 TAYSATK
+482 AYSATK
-489 VETMTLRS
+489 VETITLRS
-497 LAEAQAIAKILN
+497 LTETQAIAKILN
-509 PEVINISSKAFTDDT
+509 PEVTSISSKAFTNDAI
-524 VKALVAKM
+524 KALVAKM

-540 TQIGQWIL
+540 TKIGQWIL

-564 KDYPKLTEIAL
+564 KDYPKLAEIAL
-575 SPTDRVKYRK
+575 SPADRVSYRK

-614 DTKVSFK
+614 DTKVAFK

>member
-23 ASTIVSEL
+23 VSTIVGEL
-31 DSLYRILYDYVRY
+31 DSLDRILYNYVRS
-44 NKKSKDTSTDTEN
+44 NKESKDTSTDTEN
-57 IKSISQEL
+57 IKNISQEL
-65 SVLNNTLSNYK
+65 SALNNTLSNYK

-91 GQVLR
+91 GQVLK

-114 EALLDATSI
+114 ETLLDTTSI
-123 ADADIDGKK
+123 ASTSTGVDGM
-132 STTNTKST
+132 
-140 TDTKSTTVKDYL
+140 TVKDYL

-167 TLLKIKENV
+167 TLLQIKENV
-176 AKISDIINALSQ
+176 AKISNIINALSQ
-188 KKSDDSDTSK
+188 KKSDDSGISK

-210 VSNLKQFIKKIG
+210 VYNLKQFIQKIG
-222 GAEEFAKLANANKLM
+222 GAEKFAALANADKLM

-257 RQNMLDFS
+257 RQNILDFS

-288 WDDRFAKAKDKNS
+288 WADRFAKAKDKDS

-314 SNKIRALGGPFRNQ
+314 SNKIRALGDPFRNQ
-328 CEKLGFSDKTNPFIS
+328 CEKLGFSEKTNPFIS
-343 FIRKYIIEKN
+343 FIRKYVIEKN
-353 YPIGGGVYT
+353 YPIGGGIYT
-362 AIHNAVATGKLSQE
+362 AIHNAVASGKLSQE

-402 TDYFNYFNDIY
+402 IDYFNYFNDIY
-413 GRSEYEPNNIFSIDI
+413 SMSEYEPNNIFSIDI

-436 KRKFKAIISHL
+436 KRKFKAIISHF
-447 NRDDKSRNQI
+447 NRDDKSRTQI
-457 AWLLLFNTLPFTNRG
+457 AWLLLFNTLPFTDRG
-472 LLSVDDSTKI
+472 LLSADDNAKI
-482 TAYSATK
+482 AAYSTTK

-509 PEVINISSKAFTDDT
+509 PEVTNISSKAFTDDT

-564 KDYPKLTEIAL
+564 KDYPKLVEITL